1 MNESAIKTH
10 SPQITIGIT
19 RYPNEK
25 VMYFMLEIYNSYGPK
40 TKNVNANANDERA
53 GMSRILNFLLSVKS
67 ARNLSA
73 NEGPRTVAQASV
85 PLSPIREFFCFF
97 LHIDFAFLEILHYL
111 PLTDTKPHGG
121 IRYSQLYHN
130 VNSM

>member
-1 MNESAIKTH
+1 MNESTIKTH

-19 RYPNEK
+19 RYLNEK

-40 TKNVNANANDERA
+40 TKNVNANANDMSSA

-85 PLSPIREFFCFF
+85 PLFPIREFFCFF
-97 LHIDFAFLEILHYL
+97 FISISLSSGFYIIC
-111 PLTDTKPHGG
+111 
-121 IRYSQLYHN
+121 RR
-130 VNSM
+130 